1 MPTPNQNE
9 QEAIRNLQ
17 TYLRQL
23 SHHDAS
29 ITAPPIDGIYDR
41 DTSQAIRD
49 FQRSQNLAPTGI
61 ADQALWELLYANYRR
76 SLAEN
81 APAIKID
88 LFPPLPRDQTYTVGA
103 VGFIIAAIQFM
114 LRELESKYGGIELPE
129 ITGVYDGKTADAV
142 RFFQQQN
149 ALRVNGL
156 VDRATWNEIADQYN
170 LLQTRYQQN

>member
-1 MPTPNQNE
+1 MTQRDNE
-9 QEAIRNLQ
+9 AQAIRNLQ

-23 SHHDAS
+23 SYHDAS

-49 FQRSQNLAPTGI
+49 FQRSQSLPQTGI

-81 APAIKID
+81 APAIKVD
-88 LFPPLPRDQTYTVGA
+88 LFPPLPRDQAYAPGA
-103 VGFIIAAIQFM
+103 VGFLIAAVQFM
-114 LRELESKYGGIELPE
+114 LRELEAKYGTIELPE

-142 RFFQQQN
+142 RFFQSQN
-149 ALRVNGL
+149 TLPVNGR

-170 LLQTRYQQN
+170 LLQTRYQPN

>member
-1 MPTPNQNE
+1 MTQQDNE
-9 QEAIRNLQ
+9 AQAIRNLQ

-23 SHHDAS
+23 SYHDAS
-29 ITAPPIDGIYDR
+29 ITAPPVDGIYDR

-49 FQRSQNLAPTGI
+49 FQRSQSLPQTGI
-61 ADQALWELLYANYRR
+61 VDQALWELLYANYRR

-88 LFPPLPRDQTYTVGA
+88 LFPPLPRDQTYGTGA
-103 VGFIIAAIQFM
+103 VGFLIAAVQFM
-114 LRELESKYGGIELPE
+114 LWELEAKYGGIELPE

-142 RFFQQQN
+142 RFFQAQN
-149 ALRVNGL
+149 ALPVNGL